1 MLEAISNHIL
11 FEFADRIQGKDIY
24 DRTQSGIIIAGTTAD
39 QQNKDRWGLVLA
51 VGPDAASEIKVG
63 EYILIER
70 LKWTNGVE
78 VEGKTYWKT
87 DINQVL
93 AVSEELPHP

>member
-11 FEFADRIQGKDIY
+11 FEFVDRIQGKEIY
-24 DRTQSGIIIAGTTAD
+24 DRTASGIIIAGTSTGD
-39 QQNKDRWGLVLA
+39 QNKDRWGHVLA
-51 VGPDAASEIKVG
+51 VGPEVTDVKVG
-63 EYILIER
+63 EYILIAR

-93 AVSEELPHP
+93 AASEEYPYQ